1 MPRINPDE
9 YLDYEDEGSLD
20 IQDDDPVSTRGRP
33 APPVKPTR
41 QDLDWEE
48 RRRELQRNKLRRS
61 AD

>member
-1 MPRINPDE
+1 MPRINPED
-9 YLDYEDEGSLD
+9 YLDYDDENSLD
-20 IQDDDPVSTRGRP
+20 IQNDDPVSTHGRP
-33 APPVKPTR
+33 APAPKPTR